1 MYCKYCGKVIDDDS
15 TFCQHCGKPLGQETS
30 APEIHTPKAEPKTDV
45 AYSTDNIVNDASVK
59 PKSKAKAIILLI
71 ALILLIAAL
80 AVGIFFLLRPAYE
93 PLQKPQIDQPSA
105 PSNTDRKELS
115 AAEIAKLSSSVL
127 TVYAYNSSHELLGTG
142 SGFVAFDS
150 RTLVTNYHVIHQA
163 HYIEAVSEG
172 DITYNLSMVKY
183 YDRQDDVAILSF
195 DSETDLTALS
205 VADSEQVNVGDP
217 VYAIG
222 SPLGLENTVSDGI
235 ISSLRSDGL
244 LQITA
249 PISHGSSGGALLNVY
264 GEIIGITTGGYS
276 DGQNLNVAVPS
287 ALFADAALTS
297 AESLTLVADY
307 NRPCGNIPENYRS
320 RTELVEYG
328 DTVYHCLNME
338 YRIFAV
344 RDGIS
349 TDLGINGYNLN
360 AYKGKLYYNVDKT
373 VYTYDLSS
381 GEIAE
386 HPLTQTLAKSKYDEF
401 TLAAKLIVSD
411 YGITV
416 VLNGHTILHTD
427 FDGKVL
433 FEAYA
438 ETGIVLLDEQNL
450 GYQKTEQ
457 DFTVLNLPT
466 LTERTAFYNTL
477 FFNMS
482 PSFYEASNGLF
493 LCSDNIF
500 SNKPYPAKEST
511 ATYYN
516 AYTGEKKSFDIN
528 ERLRSVLDIKDDLI
542 YSYYFDSDS
551 HTYFYCTVDLNGN
564 INNLFTIVDNSK
576 YDRDDLPSIYFTG
589 DKLYYSIGSRL
600 SNYPELLA
608 YTTDLDGGN
617 FTVIYDSKAK

>member
-1 MYCKYCGKVIDDDS
+1 MYCKYCGKAIDDDS
-15 TFCQHCGKPLGQETS
+15 TFCQHCGKPIGQETS

-307 NRPCGNIPENYRS
+307 NRPYGNIPENYRS

-360 AYKGKLYYNVDKT
+360 AYKGKLYYTMDKA
-373 VYTYDLSS
+373 VYTYDLST

-386 HPLTQTLAKSKYDEF
+386 HPLTQTLAKPQYKGEF
-401 TLAAKLIVSD
+401 NTISTLIVSD
-411 YGITV
+411 YGFTLESARLI
-416 VLNGHTILHTD
+416 IHTD

-433 FEAYA
+433 FESY
-438 ETGIVLLDEQNL
+438 TQTNIMPLDDQHLIYPKFEKKL
-450 GYQKTEQ
+450 TI
-457 DFTVLNLPT
+457 LNLQT
-466 LTERTAFYNTL
+466 LTEHTVVNGVSTDSSYPCPL
-477 FFNMS
+477 
-482 PSFYEASNGLF
+482 ASNRLVIDMLDF
-493 LCSDNIF
+493 NDHSDAVGDIYNPHTGEVISLKMKNI
-500 SNKPYPAKEST
+500 SLG
-511 ATYYN
+511 N
-516 AYTGEKKSFDIN
+516 AYAFKNGLVYCSRHTADKS
-528 ERLRSVLDIKDDLI
+528 
-542 YSYYFDSDS
+542 YF
-551 HTYFYCTVDLNGN
+551 CTVDSKGN
-564 INNLFTIVDNSK
+564 ITDLFSYT
-576 YDRDDLPSIYFTG
+576 YDSVFNVSPNAAYFTRS
-589 DKLYYSIGSRL
+589 KLYFSLGYRHSNFPDLIAFTTEYDGSDINMIFQ
-600 SNYPELLA
+600 SE
-608 YTTDLDGGN
+608 
-617 FTVIYDSKAK
+617 